1 MQLYDFFYNYIF
13 RVFTLILS
21 IHLSIEHYLNIV
33 SSYTEKAKTPKSKLK
48 WIGLGLV
55 IVFLFGNPTKL
66 KPVSSQNTN

>member
-1 MQLYDFFYNYIF
+1 VIVVQEINLMKASCVKKKTILMQLYDFFYNYIF

-48 WIGLGLV
+48 WIGLG
-55 IVFLFGNPTKL
+55 
-66 KPVSSQNTN
+66 